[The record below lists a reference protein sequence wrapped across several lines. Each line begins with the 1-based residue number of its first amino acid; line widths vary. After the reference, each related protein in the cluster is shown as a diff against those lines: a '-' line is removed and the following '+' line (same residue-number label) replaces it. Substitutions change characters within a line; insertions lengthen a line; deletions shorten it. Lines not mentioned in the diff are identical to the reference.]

1 MSENVQWKI
10 KAELV
15 PFFFLFKNKG
25 VRTVAVGIGNS
36 IGDDELLMIA
46 AGNPDYVTH
55 VNDFDELKNNLKQ
68 ILMESCQGK

>member
-1 MSENVQWKI
+1 M
-10 KAELV
+10 
-15 PFFFLFKNKG
+15 
-25 VRTVAVGIGNS
+25 GIGNN

-68 ILMESCQGK
+68 ILMESCQGL